1 MNNINLFI
9 KCGSIEQKDYIINI
23 LSNGTFLF
31 QSFINLENDESN
43 MSPSD
48 PNNNMS
54 PSDPNNNFE
63 NYGTAYDIY
72 IDYTT
77 IDIDIDDCMISILF
91 YTHDRPP
98 LEFCK
103 KLSILYTLDIQM
115 VYFNK
120 ENNYSGDFRV
130 NNKKVTC
137 DTIDSYY
144 QGLYV
149 YENNLFWETIQE
161 SFEEINETNF
171 EMYIQK
177 INIRL
182 ENMDKHYLK
191 SLFDNYFIIKQF
203 QKL

>member
-9 KCGSIEQKDYIINI
+9 KCGSIEQKDYIIHI

-31 QSFINLENDESN
+31 ESFINLNSSENN
-43 MSPSD
+43 NLGLSD
-48 PNNNMS
+48 PNNNLER
-54 PSDPNNNFE
+54 SDNFILE

-77 IDIDIDDCMISILF
+77 IDIDLDPCMISILF

-103 KLSILYTLDIQM
+103 KLAILYTVDIQM

-130 NNKKVTC
+130 NNKKVIF
-137 DTIDSYY
+137 DVIDSYY

-149 YENNLFWETIQE
+149 HENNLFWETIQE
-161 SFEEINETNF
+161 SFEEVEETNF
-171 EMYIQK
+171 EMYVQK

-182 ENMDKHYLK
+182 ENMDKDYLK
-191 SLFDNYFIIKQF
+191 SLFDNHFIIKQF
-203 QKL
+203 QNL